1 MFVSLAYSKKRK
13 LVEFCYL
20 KLFIIHFDNCGIFE
34 NGKKLKNEFHKNLKG
49 GGNMKSILALILSV
63 ILLTFAADS
72 IAFNAD
78 KLFHFAGDNEELY
91 GTWINM
97 DYTGRPAQKLVF
109 NPDGTAG
116 SSASV
121 DLDTHWKIR
130 YLIVGKWTDSEG
142 NIMYKSHWV
151 GNWREEGFSL
161 HKISNS
167 GGTLEYVFDHDDY
180 PKEIDP
186 KHSNYRKYTRK

>member
-1 MFVSLAYSKKRK
+1 
-13 LVEFCYL
+13 
-20 KLFIIHFDNCGIFE
+20 
-34 NGKKLKNEFHKNLKG
+34 
-49 GGNMKSILALILSV
+49 MKSILTWILSLALV
-63 ILLTFAADS
+63 FAAADS
-72 IAFNAD
+72 MAFNAD
-78 KLFHFAGDNEELY
+78 KWFHFAGDNEELY

-97 DYTGRPAQKLVF
+97 DYTGRPPQKTVF

-121 DLDTHWKIR
+121 DFDPYWKIR

-161 HKISNS
+161 YKISNS
-167 GGTLEYVFDHDDY
+167 GDTLEYVFDHDDY

-186 KHSNYRKYTRK
+186 KHTYYRKYNRK